1 MSRQNSTNNMSNSPS
16 MDSLLES
23 LVNLYTL
30 EQNNRQQNNSPRPAS
45 NYPLSFNIQRPRQT
59 SSSSPSR
66 PHQPSF
72 ISTPVPSPIHNRR
85 HNHNS
90 SANQN
95 NLNQQFSAYLSIIQ
109 TLRDIGNQYN
119 NNMREYNRNVRQIF
133 DIINEIREDIRL
145 RESMIEHIQHE
156 DNENQRPT
164 QRNHSNVNHGLFS
177 QQPSSFLQSGF
188 GSRPNQNRSYVNQP
202 TNNNSMF
209 DILFQTISLPQMEN
223 VVVRPTPEQIRN
235 ATRSIIYSPNNVNIS
250 NSSCPITLEP
260 FEEQQML
267 TQIIYCGHV
276 FSQDGINRWFETN
289 VRCPICR
296 YDIRNY
302 NARCRQCRRPLQE
315 YGTRCTYCDEAG
327 NRQPIQEPPSQ
338 PTEQSEQRDSDD
350 EDEHNNEDNNEDEVF
365 DTSLNPF
372 QVIMNYEI
380 RTPEFTF
387 NSHDIS
393 FNPRL

>member
-30 EQNNRQQNNSPRPAS
+30 EQNNRQQPNSPRPAS

-59 SSSSPSR
+59 SPSSPSR
-66 PHQPSF
+66 PHQSSVIP
-72 ISTPVPSPIHNRR
+72 TPTPSPIHNRR
-85 HNHNS
+85 HNQNS
-90 SANQN
+90 SASQN

-119 NNMREYNRNVRQIF
+119 NNMREYNTNIRQIF
-133 DIINEIREDIRL
+133 NMINEIREDIRL
-145 RESMIEHIQHE
+145 RESMIERIQRE
-156 DNENQRPT
+156 NNENQRQT
-164 QRNHSNVNHGLFS
+164 QRNHSNVHSGLFS
-177 QQPSSFLQSGF
+177 HQPSSFLPSGF

-202 TNNNSMF
+202 TNNNMF
-209 DILFQTISLPQMEN
+209 DILFQTISLPQHMEN

-276 FSQDGINRWFETN
+276 FSQDGINRWFEAN

-327 NRQPIQEPPSQ
+327 NRQSTPEQTSQ
-338 PTEQSEQRDSDD
+338 PAEQNEQRDSDN
-350 EDEHNNEDNNEDEVF
+350 EDEHNNEDDDEVL
-365 DTSLNPF
+365 DASSNPF

-380 RTPEFTF
+380 RTPDFTF

-393 FNPRL
+393 FNTRL

>member
-30 EQNNRQQNNSPRPAS
+30 EQNNRQQPNSPRPAS

-59 SSSSPSR
+59 SPSSPSR

-72 ISTPVPSPIHNRR
+72 IPTPTPSPIHNRR
-85 HNHNS
+85 HNQNS
-90 SANQN
+90 SASQT
-95 NLNQQFSAYLSIIQ
+95 NLNQHFSAYLSIIQ

-119 NNMREYNRNVRQIF
+119 NNMREYNTNIRQIF
-133 DIINEIREDIRL
+133 NTINEIREDIRL
-145 RESMIEHIQHE
+145 RESMIEHTQRE
-156 DNENQRPT
+156 NNENQRQT
-164 QRNHSNVNHGLFS
+164 QHNRSNVHSGLFS
-177 QQPSSFLQSGF
+177 RQPSSVFPSGF

-202 TNNNSMF
+202 TNNNNMF
-209 DILFQTISLPQMEN
+209 DILFQTISLPPHMEN

-276 FSQDGINRWFETN
+276 FSQDGINRWFEAN

-327 NRQPIQEPPSQ
+327 NRQSTPEETYQ
-338 PTEQSEQRDSDD
+338 PAEQSEQRDSDD
-350 EDEHNNEDNNEDEVF
+350 EDEHNDEDEIL
-365 DTSLNPF
+365 DASLNPF

-380 RTPEFTF
+380 RTPDFTF

-393 FNPRL
+393 FNTRL